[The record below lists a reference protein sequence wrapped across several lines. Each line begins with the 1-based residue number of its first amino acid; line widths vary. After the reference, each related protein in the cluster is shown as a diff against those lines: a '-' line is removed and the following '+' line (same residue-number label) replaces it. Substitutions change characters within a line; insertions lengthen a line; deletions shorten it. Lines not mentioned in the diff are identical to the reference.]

1 MPTIHSTVMTVENA
15 EVPDEP
21 ADSTSGNPEPKR
33 TRSITSSSSS
43 RRKKPQDDGVM
54 QERGLRR
61 SMRMASLPATYAGRT
76 ALGLGKKIGGKPA
89 EAVNAQIQAK
99 TAEQVFRVLGELKG
113 GAMKVG
119 QAMSVFEAALPE
131 EMAGPYRETL
141 TKLQDAA
148 PPMSAATVHRVMSE
162 ELGPDW
168 RDRFTEFN
176 DVPAASASIGQVHR
190 AVYRDGRDVAV
201 KIQYPGAAKAL
212 ISDLNQVSRL
222 GRLFGSMVPGLD
234 VKPLLEEL
242 KARVAEE
249 LDYLREANTGRAF
262 AAAYEGDPEFLIPHV
277 LAASPRVL
285 VSEWI
290 DGVALSEIIK
300 DGSTEDRDRAGT
312 LYFRFLLSGPARAG
326 MLHADPH
333 PGNFRYTADG
343 KLAVLDYGAAAH
355 LPDGF
360 PLAVGRTL
368 RIALDGGSDQAIV
381 DELRLE
387 GFIKPNIDVDPGAVA
402 RYLLPFIDPLKTE
415 VFHYSRSWLRGQ
427 FTRVN
432 DPRNSDFNVGF
443 KLNVPPSYMLIHR
456 VWLGS
461 IGVLCQLDAH
471 VASKAELERW
481 VPGFSDPV

>member
-1 MPTIHSTVMTVENA
+1 
-15 EVPDEP
+15 
-21 ADSTSGNPEPKR
+21 
-33 TRSITSSSSS
+33 
-43 RRKKPQDDGVM
+43 
-54 QERGLRR
+54 
-61 SMRMASLPATYAGRT
+61 
-76 ALGLGKKIGGKPA
+76 
-89 EAVNAQIQAK
+89 
-99 TAEQVFRVLGELKG
+99 
-113 GAMKVG
+113 MKVG

-141 TKLQDAA
+141 TRLQDAA
-148 PPMSAATVHRVMSE
+148 PPMAAATVHRVMSE

-190 AVYRDGRDVAV
+190 ATYRDGREVAV

-212 ISDLNQVSRL
+212 MSDLNQVSRL

-249 LDYLREANTGRAF
+249 LDYLREADTGRAF
-262 AAAYEGDPEFLIPHV
+262 AAAFEGDPEFLIPHV

-300 DGSTEDRDRAGT
+300 NGAVEDRDRAGS
-312 LYFRFLLSGPARAG
+312 LYFRFLLSGPTRAG

-343 KLAVLDYGAAAH
+343 KLAVLDYGAAAN

-368 RIALDGGSDQAIV
+368 RIALKGGSDQAIV
-381 DELRLE
+381 DELRSE
-387 GFIKPNIDVDPGAVA
+387 GFITPDIDVDPGAIA
-402 RYLLPFIDPLKTE
+402 RYLLPFIDPLRTE
-415 VFHYSRSWLRGQ
+415 VFHYSRAWLRGQ

-471 VASKAELERW
+471 VASRAELERW
-481 VPGFSDPV
+481 VPGFTDSA